1 MNPKY
6 VNMQYFCM
14 NLKTLD
20 ILASIKVK
28 RHKMIVGIEGTLE
41 RKDPTFVHVNVHGL
55 IHEVHVSINTSN
67 SIEEAKIKLFVTQ
80 VIRED
85 ANLLFGFMDLNEK
98 RMFDT
103 VLKINGVGPKV
114 GLAICSTFTPNTFA
128 KVVASKDVS
137 MLKRVPG
144 IGPKAASRILVEL
157 ADFIVDGNEES
168 KDAGALGEAVMAL
181 ESLGFKK
188 DAIRQALNGAS
199 GDTSSLVKE
208 GLKKLQ
214 RL

>member
-1 MNPKY
+1 
-6 VNMQYFCM
+6 
-14 NLKTLD
+14 
-20 ILASIKVK
+20 
-28 RHKMIVGIEGTLE
+28 MIVGIEGTVE
-41 RKDPTFVHVNVHGL
+41 KKDPTYVHINVGGL
-55 IHEVHVSINTSN
+55 IYEVHISINTSN
-67 SIEEAKIKLFVTQ
+67 AIREKKVKLYVTQ
-80 VIRED
+80 IIRED
-85 ANLLFGFMDLNEK
+85 TNALYGFIDHNEK
-98 RMFDT
+98 KMFDT

-114 GLAICSTFTPNTFA
+114 GLAICSTFTPETFA

-157 ADFIVDGNEES
+157 ADFIVDGDSSES
-168 KDAGALGEAVMAL
+168 HSGALGEAVMAL

-188 DAIRQALNGAS
+188 DAIQKALQGAS
-199 GDTSSLVKE
+199 GDTSTLVKE

>member
-1 MNPKY
+1 MI
-6 VNMQYFCM
+6 YF
-14 NLKTLD
+14 LKFR
-20 ILASIKVK
+20 SGVV
-28 RHKMIVGIEGTLE
+28 MIVGIEGTIE
-41 RKDPTFVHVNVHGL
+41 RKDPTFVHVNVSGL
-55 IHEVHVSINTSN
+55 IYEVHVSINTSN
-67 SIEEAKIKLFVTQ
+67 SISDSKIKLFITQ

-85 ANLLFGFMDLNEK
+85 ANLLFGFMDTNEK
-98 RMFDT
+98 KMFDT

-114 GLAICSTFTPNTFA
+114 GLAICSTFTPSTFA

-157 ADFIVDGNEES
+157 ADFIVDGNAQSETS
-168 KDAGALGEAVMAL
+168 GALGEAVMAL

-188 DAIRQALNGAS
+188 EAINKALSGAS
-199 GDTSSLVKE
+199 GDTSTLVKE

>member
-1 MNPKY
+1 
-6 VNMQYFCM
+6 
-14 NLKTLD
+14 
-20 ILASIKVK
+20 
-28 RHKMIVGIEGTLE
+28 MIVGIEGTVE
-41 RKDPTFVHVNVHGL
+41 YKEPTLVHINTGGV
-55 IHEVHVSINTSN
+55 IHEVHLSINTSN
-67 SIEEAKIKLFVTQ
+67 AITDKHVRLFVTQ

-85 ANLLFGFMDLNEK
+85 AHLLFGFMEKNEQ

-114 GLAICSTFTPNTFA
+114 GLAICSTFTPTTFA
-128 KVVASKDVS
+128 KVVAAKDVA

-157 ADFIVDGNEES
+157 ADFIVDGAAQDEGI
-168 KDAGALGEAVMAL
+168 GAVVGEATMAL

-188 DAIRQALNGAS
+188 EAIQKALNGLS
-199 GDTSSLVKE
+199 GDTASLVKE
-208 GLKKLQ
+208 GLRKLQ

>member
-1 MNPKY
+1 
-6 VNMQYFCM
+6 
-14 NLKTLD
+14 
-20 ILASIKVK
+20 
-28 RHKMIVGIEGTLE
+28 MIVGIEGTVE
-41 RKDPTFVHVNVHGL
+41 RKDPTFVHVNVNGL
-55 IHEVHVSINTSN
+55 IYEVHVSINTSN
-67 SIEEAKIKLFVTQ
+67 VIQEEKVKLFVTQ

-85 ANLLFGFMDLNEK
+85 TNMLFGFKDLNEK
-98 RMFDT
+98 KMFDT

-114 GLAICSTFTPNTFA
+114 GLAICSTFTPETFA

-157 ADFIVDGNEES
+157 ADFIVDGSQES
-168 KDAGALGEAVMAL
+168 EHSGALGEAIMAL

-188 DAIRQALNGAS
+188 DAIQKALQGAS
-199 GDTSSLVKE
+199 GDTSALVKE

>member
-1 MNPKY
+1 
-6 VNMQYFCM
+6 
-14 NLKTLD
+14 
-20 ILASIKVK
+20 
-28 RHKMIVGIEGTLE
+28 MIVGIEGTVE
-41 RKDPTFVHVNVHGL
+41 RKEPTFVHLNVAGL
-55 IHEVHVSINTSN
+55 IYEVQISINTSN
-67 SIEEAKIKLFVTQ
+67 AIKSEKIKLFVTQ

-85 ANLLFGFMDLNEK
+85 ANLLFGFIDHDEK

-114 GLAICSTFTPNTFA
+114 GLAICSTFTPPTFA
-128 KVVASKDVS
+128 KIVASKDVS

-157 ADFIVDGNEES
+157 ADFIVSGE
-168 KDAGALGEAVMAL
+168 DAGAATSNTEAVMAL
-181 ESLGFKK
+181 ESLGFKRIVIEK
-188 DAIRQALNGAS
+188 ALSGCS
-199 GDTSSLVKE
+199 GDTATLVKE

>member
-1 MNPKY
+1 
-6 VNMQYFCM
+6 
-14 NLKTLD
+14 
-20 ILASIKVK
+20 
-28 RHKMIVGIEGTLE
+28 MIVGIEGQIE
-41 RKDPTFVHVNVHGL
+41 KKEPTFVHLNVYGL
-55 IHEVHVSINTSN
+55 IHEVHISINTSHA
-67 SIEEAKIKLFVTQ
+67 IREDRVKLVVTQ

-85 ANLLFGFMDLNEK
+85 SNLLFGFIDIHEK
-98 RMFDT
+98 KMFDT

-114 GLAICSTFTPNTFA
+114 GLAICSTFTPSTFA
-128 KVVASKDVS
+128 KVIASKDVS

-157 ADFIVDGNEES
+157 ADFIVDTDTNS
-168 KDAGALGEAVMAL
+168 ISSAALGDAIMAL

-188 DAIRQALNGAS
+188 DAIQKALQGAS

>member
-1 MNPKY
+1 M
-6 VNMQYFCM
+6 
-14 NLKTLD
+14 
-20 ILASIKVK
+20 
-28 RHKMIVGIEGTLE
+28 GTGFLGY
-41 RKDPTFVHVNVHGL
+41 KWFKGKQ
-55 IHEVHVSINTSN
+55 IIN
-67 SIEEAKIKLFVTQ
+67 AL
-80 VIRED
+80 
-85 ANLLFGFMDLNEK
+85 
-98 RMFDT
+98 
-103 VLKINGVGPKV
+103 NGVGPKV
-114 GLAICSTFTPNTFA
+114 GLAICSTFTPGTFA

-168 KDAGALGEAVMAL
+168 GNSGALGEAMMAL

-188 DAIRQALNGAS
+188 DAIQKALSGCS
-199 GDTSSLVKE
+199 GDTTTLVKE

>member
-1 MNPKY
+1 
-6 VNMQYFCM
+6 
-14 NLKTLD
+14 
-20 ILASIKVK
+20 
-28 RHKMIVGIEGTLE
+28 MIVGIEGTVE
-41 RKDPTFVHVNVHGL
+41 RKEPTFVHINVHGL
-55 IHEVHVSINTSN
+55 IYEVHISINTSN
-67 SIEEAKIKLFVTQ
+67 SIVESRVKLFVTQ

-98 RMFDT
+98 KMFDT

-114 GLAICSTFTPNTFA
+114 GLAICSTFTPSTFA

-157 ADFIVDGNEES
+157 ADFIVDSNEES
-168 KDAGALGEAVMAL
+168 SDTGALGEAVMAL

-188 DAIRQALNGAS
+188 DAIRKALAGCS
-199 GDTSSLVKE
+199 GDTSSLVKA

>member
-1 MNPKY
+1 
-6 VNMQYFCM
+6 
-14 NLKTLD
+14 
-20 ILASIKVK
+20 
-28 RHKMIVGIEGTLE
+28 MIVGIEGTVE
-41 RKDPTFVHVNVHGL
+41 RKEPTFVHINVNGL
-55 IHEVHVSINTSN
+55 IYEVQVSINTSN
-67 SIEEAKIKLFVTQ
+67 VIEDKKTKLFVTQ

-85 ANLLFGFMDLNEK
+85 SDNLFGFMEMNEK
-98 RMFDT
+98 KMFDT

-114 GLAICSTFTPNTFA
+114 GLAICSTFTPSTFA

-168 KDAGALGEAVMAL
+168 GHSGELGEAVMAL

-188 DAIRQALNGAS
+188 DAINKALQGAS
-199 GDTSSLVKE
+199 GDTSTLVKE

>member
-1 MNPKY
+1 
-6 VNMQYFCM
+6 
-14 NLKTLD
+14 
-20 ILASIKVK
+20 
-28 RHKMIVGIEGTLE
+28 MIVGIEGILE
-41 RKDPTFVHVNVHGL
+41 KKDPTFVHLNVHG
-55 IHEVHVSINTSN
+55 IIYEVMVSIHTSSAVKEN
-67 SIEEAKIKLFVTQ
+67 KVKLFVTE

-85 ANLLFGFMDLNEK
+85 AHLLFGFMEMGEK
-98 RMFDT
+98 KMFDT

-114 GLAICSTFTPNTFA
+114 GLAICSTFTPQTFA
-128 KVVASKDVS
+128 KVVSSKDVS

-157 ADFIVDGNEES
+157 ADFIVDGNADES
-168 KDAGALGEAVMAL
+168 NSTAMAEAMMAL

-188 DAIRQALNGAS
+188 DAIQKALSGCS
-199 GDTSSLVKE
+199 GDTSSIVKE